1 MNKTSNEVNQT
12 FPMRGPMMLGI
23 IVFLILVGG
32 FGYWAV
38 TTKISGAVIA
48 SGQIVVD
55 QNRQVVQHPDG
66 GVVDEILVEE
76 GDLVEAGQPLIVL
89 DPTLIQSELTIVEG
103 QYFELVARRARLD
116 AERDDAAEVVF
127 DQALLEEAELDPTIA
142 DLVDGQLSLFEARR
156 ASIAREVEQMRK
168 RADQIS
174 EQVKGIDSQQDA
186 LATQMSLIASE
197 LADQQTLLD
206 RGLAQA
212 SRVLSLQREQ
222 ARLAGLVGELT
233 AQKAQAGER
242 ITEIEIEVLKLES
255 RRREEAITTLRDLQY
270 RERELAEQRRALDE
284 RLSRMVITAPVSG
297 VVYGMQVFAERSVI
311 RPADPVMYLVPQ
323 DRPLVISSQVP
334 TIHIDQI
341 HIGQEV
347 ALKFSSLDQRQ
358 SPELYGSVVKVSP
371 DAFTDETTK
380 MSFYRV
386 ELRLRDGE
394 ITRLPPETT
403 LIPGMPVEAFIRTAD
418 RTPAS
423 YLTKPFMDYFAKAF
437 RE

>member
-1 MNKTSNEVNQT
+1 MSDINKEVNKA
-12 FPMRGPMMLGI
+12 FPMRGPMLLGI
-23 IVFLILVGG
+23 IVFAVLVGG

-38 TTKISGAVIA
+38 TTNISGAVIA

-55 QNRQVVQHPDG
+55 QNRQVIQHPDG
-66 GVVDEILVEE
+66 GVVDEILVDE
-76 GDLVEAGQPLIVL
+76 GDLVAVGQPLIRL
-89 DPTLIQSELTIVEG
+89 DPTLLNSELTIVKG

-127 DQALLEEAELDPTIA
+127 DQVLLDEAELDPTIA
-142 DLVDGQLSLFEARR
+142 DLVDGQIALFDARR
-156 ASIAREVEQMRK
+156 ASIAREVDQLHK

-174 EQVKGIDSQQDA
+174 EQVKGIDAQQDA
-186 LATQMSLIASE
+186 LSTQISLIASE
-197 LADQQTLLD
+197 LADQQSLLD

-233 AQKAQAGER
+233 AQKAQANER
-242 ITEIEIEVLKLES
+242 ITEIEIEVLKLET
-255 RRREEAITTLRDLQY
+255 RRREEAITMLRDLQY
-270 RERELAEQRRALDE
+270 RERELAEQRRALEE

-297 VVYGMQVFAERSVI
+297 VVYGLQVFAERSVI
-311 RPADPVMYLVPQ
+311 RPAEPVMYLVPQ
-323 DRPLVISSQVP
+323 DRPLVISAQVP

-341 HIGQEV
+341 HLGQEV
-347 ALKFSSLDQRQ
+347 VLKFSALDQRQ
-358 SPELYGSVVKVSP
+358 TPELFGSVVKVSP

-386 ELRLRDGE
+386 ELQLRENE
-394 ITRLPPETT
+394 ITRLPPDTT